1 MCGNVA
7 DNRSPT
13 DLQPNP
19 HLAGFFTGKES
30 VIFGIQY
37 IAMYS
42 ILTTSLFDDWFAGL
56 KDRLVKQRIQAR
68 IDRVEDGNLGDHK
81 AVGDGVSEMR
91 LSFGAGWR
99 IYYTMR
105 GLEIVVLLAGGDKSN
120 QQSDIELAKALAKQL
135 KE

>member
-1 MCGNVA
+1 
-7 DNRSPT
+7 
-13 DLQPNP
+13 
-19 HLAGFFTGKES
+19 
-30 VIFGIQY
+30 
-37 IAMYS
+37 MYS
-42 ILTTSLFDDWFAGL
+42 ILTTPLFDDWFAGL

-81 AVGDGVSEMR
+81 AVGEGVSELR

-120 QQSDIELAKALAKQL
+120 QQSDIELAKALVKQL

>member
-1 MCGNVA
+1 
-7 DNRSPT
+7 
-13 DLQPNP
+13 
-19 HLAGFFTGKES
+19 
-30 VIFGIQY
+30 
-37 IAMYS
+37 MYS
-42 ILTTSLFDDWFAGL
+42 ILTTPLFDDWFAGL

-81 AVGDGVSEMR
+81 AIGDGVSEMR

-120 QQSDIELAKALAKQL
+120 QQSDIELAKALANQL

>member
-1 MCGNVA
+1 
-7 DNRSPT
+7 
-13 DLQPNP
+13 
-19 HLAGFFTGKES
+19 
-30 VIFGIQY
+30 
-37 IAMYS
+37 MYS
-42 ILTTSLFDDWFAGL
+42 ILTTPLFDDWFVGL

-81 AVGDGVSEMR
+81 AVGEGVSEMR

-105 GLEIVVLLAGGDKSN
+105 GLEIVVLLAGRDKSN
-120 QQSDIELAKALAKQL
+120 QQSHIELAKALSKQL

>member
-1 MCGNVA
+1 
-7 DNRSPT
+7 
-13 DLQPNP
+13 
-19 HLAGFFTGKES
+19 
-30 VIFGIQY
+30 
-37 IAMYS
+37 MYS
-42 ILTTSLFDDWFAGL
+42 ILTTPLFDDWFAGL

-81 AVGDGVSEMR
+81 AVGEGVSEMR

-120 QQSDIELAKALAKQL
+120 QQSDIELAKALSKQL

>member
-1 MCGNVA
+1 
-7 DNRSPT
+7 
-13 DLQPNP
+13 
-19 HLAGFFTGKES
+19 
-30 VIFGIQY
+30 
-37 IAMYS
+37 MYS
-42 ILTTSLFDDWFAGL
+42 ILTTPLFDDWFAGL

-81 AVGDGVSEMR
+81 AVGEGVSEMR

-120 QQSDIELAKALAKQL
+120 QQSDIKLAKALVKQL

>member
-1 MCGNVA
+1 
-7 DNRSPT
+7 
-13 DLQPNP
+13 
-19 HLAGFFTGKES
+19 
-30 VIFGIQY
+30 
-37 IAMYS
+37 MYS
-42 ILTTSLFDDWFAGL
+42 ILTTPLFDDWFVGL

-81 AVGDGVSEMR
+81 AVGEGVSEMR

-120 QQSDIELAKALAKQL
+120 QQSDIELAKALSKQL